1 MPLVPQDVRGVS
13 TRAMSEAQ
21 RVREEGA
28 AAQTSDAEAKP
39 VQVDLLLQLQ
49 QMMAEQARRQ
59 EEQARRQEEQARRQ
73 EEQARCQAEQLRELK
88 EEQARRQEEQ
98 ARRQEEQARCQAEQL
113 RELKEDQARRQEDQ
127 ARRQEEQARRLEEMH
142 KDFTKGLQKAVER
155 VQEVE
160 EGLGKLEHRVM
171 AIDERVKEEISKIK
185 QEDRT
190 KNELTD
196 DMVNWAFLARF
207 CFLSLEGQFEY
218 LIEYDKDAGIPN
230 LLLYYDDD
238 TQWPSVYHSSKTCK
252 QREEVLNRAGQ
263 NQIIRLS
270 HWYPDTEYSG
280 CIITKHNKELP
291 AAKST
296 TTTKAT
302 EPPVKKPKNSTKL
315 TPPEPSYYDQFLK
328 TTTRDPKAIT
338 DPNTN
343 TTWFELQP
351 TDGNFTT
358 MTPEDELWESIAP
371 GNGSHFGNLK
381 DDVEI
386 LFENGNRS
394 GHKIKRSLDLYERY
408 RRRRLNAE
416 PKALA
421 SQSEKEHLVVSCH
434 NSRRFRSARER
445 WWFIAISNCESNKAR
460 WSMIIIPTINCFQ
473 GLDIRYKFL
482 MTNGPDGD
490 FWHEHFSADEFY
502 VLPVLLAYTI
512 AYVVVM
518 IAVVMCSV
526 ELKSRHLLHSTY
538 KLFLMSVVSQHSG
551 VMLQSLAYIRYAAN
565 GFGTDNAKIVG
576 QFLCGLSEMSFLLLL
591 VLMAKG
597 YTITRGRL
605 KVGFTV
611 RLTVFMCCYIV
622 TYIVLFIYQAKAFDP
637 GEVLYL
643 YESPAGYGLIVLRIL
658 AWCMFAYST
667 FFTVRKYPEKNI
679 FYCPFFICGTLWF
692 YAGPLFILTANTYID
707 KWVRES
713 VVTAVLLFISFCGHI
728 MFLLLT
734 LPVFANKNFPYHVRT
749 TQIGVMEVTGNAALD
764 GFGPNAYHPTNAAP
778 QTVIIPL
785 TRRTEELI
793 GNMYNQYMATAPPL
807 TLEDQPPK
815 LKNIPKRIDSI
826 SPKHRLISQDSTDTN
841 SSGDIKP
848 IIQKDEPTK
857 EIFTVENQISKME
870 PAVLP
875 VPKPVPVLPERNL
888 EDINRGDLPN
898 VMRSRRNMLEPI
910 KREDNVPSWSLA
922 KGPCVVGMLKKT
934 KNVEEGLYRVKFCL
948 LNLYQTQADL
958 KYFGKKMGRAV
969 WSVRL
974 LLTKNP
980 LFLLLVWA
988 EVAVPHCAYPATPAE
1003 HQPLR
1008 APSVVV
1014 YWLFG
1019 NTVVTSQTPH
1029 FSDSPELNILTNGR
1043 KVPPVRNGL
1052 QSSSGEISTIMEGRV
1067 QSYPSAVSKATI
1079 DLFSVGSHK
1088 G

>member
-1 MPLVPQDVRGVS
+1 IVYSNVGSIMTLLPGICFLVLVLPGVQ
-13 TRAMSEAQ
+13 AKW
-21 RVREEGA
+21 VEGRID
-28 AAQTSDAEAKP
+28 T
-39 VQVDLLLQLQ
+39 
-49 QMMAEQARRQ
+49 
-59 EEQARRQEEQARRQ
+59 
-73 EEQARCQAEQLRELK
+73 K
-88 EEQARRQEEQ
+88 E
-98 ARRQEEQARCQAEQL
+98 
-113 RELKEDQARRQEDQ
+113 
-127 ARRQEEQARRLEEMH
+127 
-142 KDFTKGLQKAVER
+142 
-155 VQEVE
+155 
-160 EGLGKLEHRVM
+160 
-171 AIDERVKEEISKIK
+171 
-185 QEDRT
+185 
-190 KNELTD
+190 
-196 DMVNWAFLARF
+196 NWAFLARF

-328 TTTRDPKAIT
+328 TTTRDPKVIT

-371 GNGSHFGNLK
+371 GNGSQFGNLK

-445 WWFIAISNCESNKAR
+445 WWFIAISNCESNK
-460 WSMIIIPTINCFQ
+460 

-502 VLPVLLAYTI
+502 VLPVLLAYTF

-713 VVTAVLLFISFCGHI
+713 VVTAVLLFITFCGHI

-922 KGPCVVGMLKKT
+922 KGPCIVGMLKKT
-934 KNVEEGLYRVKFCL
+934 KNVEE
-948 LNLYQTQADL
+948 
-958 KYFGKKMGRAV
+958 
-969 WSVRL
+969 
-974 LLTKNP
+974 
-980 LFLLLVWA
+980 
-988 EVAVPHCAYPATPAE
+988 
-1003 HQPLR
+1003 
-1008 APSVVV
+1008 
-1014 YWLFG
+1014 
-1019 NTVVTSQTPH
+1019 
-1029 FSDSPELNILTNGR
+1029 DSPELNILTNGR